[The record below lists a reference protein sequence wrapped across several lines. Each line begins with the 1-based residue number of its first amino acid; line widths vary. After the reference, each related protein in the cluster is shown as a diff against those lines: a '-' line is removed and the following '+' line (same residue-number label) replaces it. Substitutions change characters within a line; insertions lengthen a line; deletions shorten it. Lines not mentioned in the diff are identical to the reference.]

1 MPEIELNP
9 FDFIELL
16 KKAEPFIV
24 NYFAGEFLK
33 FLLAFSNTAQVTF
46 LVAEVV
52 IIWLFFINYVA
63 LLQIIIWK
71 NDAGHSGWHNVIK
84 KLISNIS
91 FGIILLG
98 IQLGLSI
105 FTDAWEDNDFGMFED
120 GGGIF
125 IILIALFGY
134 IQIFQSLV

>member
-9 FDFIELL
+9 FDFLDLL
-16 KKAEPFIV
+16 KKAEPFII
-24 NYFAGEFLK
+24 NYFTGEFLK
-33 FLLAFSNTAQVTF
+33 LLLAFPNTTQVTF
-46 LVAEVV
+46 ILIAVV
-52 IIWLFFINYVA
+52 IIWLFIINYVSV
-63 LLQIIIWK
+63 LQIIVWK
-71 NDAGHSGWHNVIK
+71 NDSGHSGWHNVIK
-84 KLISNIS
+84 KLNNNIS

-98 IQLGLSI
+98 VQLGLSI
-105 FTDAWEDNDFGMFED
+105 FSDAWEDNDFGMFED